1 MKTRIRDRWRNPD
14 QQQSAEK
21 NGEAL
26 GYICWQLA
34 LTAGRNL
41 HAEDFI
47 YQDDVQRV
55 AVIREYLIFL
65 VHAADRLA
73 FDNLDPTDRAALVPA
88 LALACARQFHRNA
101 VEVLGSGDFQ
111 AQFIETL
118 NRRNGHYGEC
128 SFGEG
133 LPGYA
138 LLRAFSDHIQAI
150 MGNDQTNRWVMDQV
164 MDIDGPD
171 VVRQLA
177 KSMSNLHADKTGD
190 AKTSSA

>member
-26 GYICWQLA
+26 GYVCWQLA

-73 FDNLDPTDRAALVPA
+73 FDNLEQTDRAALVPYRRSPL
-88 LALACARQFHRNA
+88 LARDNFTAMPSKCLVAATTKRSSSRHSTGAMGITVN
-101 VEVLGSGDFQ
+101 
-111 AQFIETL
+111 
-118 NRRNGHYGEC
+118 
-128 SFGEG
+128 
-133 LPGYA
+133 A
-138 LLRAFSDHIQAI
+138 LLAR
-150 MGNDQTNRWVMDQV
+150 GCRGTRC
-164 MDIDGPD
+164 
-171 VVRQLA
+171 
-177 KSMSNLHADKTGD
+177 
-190 AKTSSA
+190 

>member
-1 MKTRIRDRWRNPD
+1 MKTRIRDRWRNPE

-26 GYICWQLA
+26 GYVCWQLA
-34 LTAGRNL
+34 LTAARNL
-41 HAEDFI
+41 HAEDFV

-73 FDNLDPTDRAALVPA
+73 FDTLEEADRAAFVPA
-88 LALACARQFHRNA
+88 LALACAGQFQRNA
-101 VEVLGSGDFQ
+101 AEVLGSGDYRT
-111 AQFIETL
+111 QFIEAL
-118 NRRNGHYGEC
+118 NLRNGHYGEC
-128 SFGEG
+128 SFGDG

-138 LLRAFSDHIQAI
+138 LLRAFSAHIQAI

-177 KSMSNLHADKTGD
+177 KSMSNLHVDKSGGV
-190 AKTSSA
+190 KTSPT

>member
-1 MKTRIRDRWRNPD
+1 MKTRIRDRWRNPE

-26 GYICWQLA
+26 GYVCWQLA
-34 LTAGRNL
+34 LTAARNL
-41 HAEDFI
+41 HAEDFV

-73 FDNLDPTDRAALVPA
+73 FDTLEEADRAAFVPA
-88 LALACARQFHRNA
+88 LALACAGQFQRN
-101 VEVLGSGDFQ
+101 EVLGSGDYRT
-111 AQFIETL
+111 QFIEAL

-128 SFGEG
+128 SFGDG

-177 KSMSNLHADKTGD
+177 KSMSNLHVDKSGGV
-190 AKTSSA
+190 KTSPT

>member
-1 MKTRIRDRWRNPD
+1 MKTRIRDRWRNPE

-26 GYICWQLA
+26 GYVCWQLA
-34 LTAGRNL
+34 LTAARNL
-41 HAEDFI
+41 HAEDFV

-65 VHAADRLA
+65 VHAAERLA
-73 FDNLDPTDRAALVPA
+73 FDPLEEADRAAFVPA
-88 LALACARQFHRNA
+88 LALACAGQFQRNA
-101 VEVLGSGDFQ
+101 AEVLGSGDYRT
-111 AQFIETL
+111 QFIEAL

-128 SFGEG
+128 SFGDG

-150 MGNDQTNRWVMDQV
+150 MGNDQTNRWVMEQV

-177 KSMSNLHADKTGD
+177 KAMSNLHVDKSGGV
-190 AKTSSA
+190 KTSPT